1 MHLKMQMTAVQ
12 TIILQSIIHGDHAL
26 LEEGKFYKS
35 GGCLSCQEKVEAQMH
50 YHRSEHWIIVS
61 GTATVVIDGQES
73 LVSSNES
80 VFGKNGLG
88 TASPT
93 MAK

>member
-12 TIILQSIIHGDHAL
+12 TIILQSIIHGDHARCL
-26 LEEGKFYKS
+26 KKANFIKS
-35 GGCLSCQEKVEAQMH
+35 GGCLSCQEKLGCQMH

-73 LVSSNES
+73 LEQ
-80 VFGKNGLG
+80 
-88 TASPT
+88 
-93 MAK
+93 